1 MTCLVFISREAA
13 AAADG
18 DEAGREDAMIEYQR
32 LRPGVDTKKAIPQD
46 GHRRWKKYGKK
57 SIRNANFCRAY
68 YKCSVKECNAKKTVQ
83 RTDADPSLFEVTY
96 SGTHT
101 CSSMSKKQKRFQL
114 PHVPPPAAAASACL
128 AKVSDDLMPLDH
140 PDQLSKIT
148 ATPDQA
154 VAAPAACH
162 EMKLEREMASIA
174 DASRMKDGDQQEVEL
189 AGPLKPQ
196 NGVSVLYLP
205 STATDEAAAV
215 EDKGLA
221 ADVTAKRFSS
231 LTELAAGPS
240 GRHDFAEPTNSSGAD
255 LESLEAIS
263 SDSSMPGSCCHDD
276 QSTSVDMI
284 DTYILNTV
292 TSNIAGGFTLHDV
305 EGCPDL
311 IHHDHW
317 QLGHNAGDQAN
328 NFQDSLFDWPDLL
341 MDNKLF

>member
-1 MTCLVFISREAA
+1 
-13 AAADG
+13 
-18 DEAGREDAMIEYQR
+18 
-32 LRPGVDTKKAIPQD
+32 
-46 GHRRWKKYGKK
+46 
-57 SIRNANFCRAY
+57 
-68 YKCSVKECNAKKTVQ
+68 
-83 RTDADPSLFEVTY
+83 
-96 SGTHT
+96 
-101 CSSMSKKQKRFQL
+101 MSKKQKRFQL
-114 PHVPPPAAAASACL
+114 PHVPPPAAACL
-128 AKVSDDLMPLDH
+128 AEVSDDLLALDH

-148 ATPDQA
+148 AMADHA
-154 VAAPAACH
+154 AAAPAACH
-162 EMKLEREMASIA
+162 DMKLEREMASIA
-174 DASRMKDGDQQEVEL
+174 NASRMKDGDQQEVEF

-205 STATDEAAAV
+205 STATEEAAAV
-215 EDKGLA
+215 EDKELA

-231 LTELAAGPS
+231 LPELVAGPS
-240 GRHDFAEPTNSSGAD
+240 GRHDITEPTNSSGAD

-263 SDSSMPGSCCHDD
+263 SDSSMPGSCCHDV

-292 TSNIAGGFTLHDV
+292 TSNIAGGLTLHDL

-317 QLGHNAGDQAN
+317 QLVHNAGNQAN

>member
-1 MTCLVFISREAA
+1 
-13 AAADG
+13 
-18 DEAGREDAMIEYQR
+18 
-32 LRPGVDTKKAIPQD
+32 
-46 GHRRWKKYGKK
+46 
-57 SIRNANFCRAY
+57 
-68 YKCSVKECNAKKTVQ
+68 
-83 RTDADPSLFEVTY
+83 
-96 SGTHT
+96 
-101 CSSMSKKQKRFQL
+101 MSKKQKRVQL
-114 PHVPPPAAAASACL
+114 PHVPPPAAAAAACL
-128 AKVSDDLMPLDH
+128 AEVTDDLMALDY

-154 VAAPAACH
+154 AAAPAACH

-174 DASRMKDGDQQEVEL
+174 NASRMEDGDQQEVEL
-189 AGPLKPQ
+189 SGPLKPQ

-205 STATDEAAAV
+205 STATEDAAAV

-231 LTELAAGPS
+231 LPELAAGPS
-240 GRHDFAEPTNSSGAD
+240 GRHDIAEPTNSSGAD

-292 TSNIAGGFTLHDV
+292 TSNIAGGLTLHDL

-317 QLGHNAGDQAN
+317 QLVHNAGDQAN